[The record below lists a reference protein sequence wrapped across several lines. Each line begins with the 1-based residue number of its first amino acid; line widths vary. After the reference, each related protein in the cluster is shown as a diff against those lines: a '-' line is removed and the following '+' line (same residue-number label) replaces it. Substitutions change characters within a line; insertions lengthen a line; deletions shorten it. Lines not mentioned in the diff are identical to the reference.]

1 MTIIRK
7 SLLIAIA
14 LAVST
19 SLPSQEPEA
28 AKKQALQQRV
38 TELQESTAANR
49 AKLQQYQWME
59 TTEVDL
65 KGKPKKTEQKLCR
78 YGPDGKIEKT
88 TLGSPPEP
96 AKPRRGLK
104 GRIVEKKV
112 GELKDYMERLKS
124 LIGEYVPPSHEKIQE
139 VFKAGHASMNPASGG
154 IASLVLND
162 YYKPGDT
169 VIFAFDT
176 AAKNIKSFAVNTYLD
191 DPKND
196 VVTLSASFMSLPDGT
211 HYVGQTDLASA
222 SKHIEIKTVSSNYQ
236 KLSQQ

>member
-1 MTIIRK
+1 MLITRRT
-7 SLLIAIA
+7 LLIAIA

-19 SLPSQEPEA
+19 SLPSQELEP

-38 TELQESTAANR
+38 AELQESTAANR
-49 AKLQQYQWME
+49 DKLQQYQWME

-65 KGKPKKTEQKLCR
+65 KGQTKKTEQKLCR

-88 TLGSPPEP
+88 TMGSPPEP

-124 LIGEYVPPSHEKIQE
+124 LVAEYVPPSREKIQD

-154 IASLVLND
+154 IASLILND

-169 VIFAFDT
+169 VTVAFDI

-196 VVTLSASFMSLPDGT
+196 VVTLSANFASLPDGT
-211 HYVGQTDLASA
+211 HYVGQTDLTSE
-222 SKHIEIKTVSSNYQ
+222 SKHIEIKTVNSDYQ
-236 KLSQQ
+236 KLGQ